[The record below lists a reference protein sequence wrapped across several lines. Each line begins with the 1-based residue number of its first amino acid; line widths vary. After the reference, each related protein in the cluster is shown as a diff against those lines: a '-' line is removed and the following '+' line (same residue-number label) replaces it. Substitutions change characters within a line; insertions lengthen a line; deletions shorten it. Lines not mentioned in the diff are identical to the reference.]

1 MLTLCIMLVSV
12 LLLLLYVFSDIE
24 LVVDSTSSSVK
35 LLLSKEKYEVVGS
48 CWGSVGVF
56 RLVVVDME
64 VLAGD
69 TVEAREKLSS
79 GLSSFF
85 SLLPLVVVVS
95 LKEMNF
101 LFF

>member
-1 MLTLCIMLVSV
+1 MLTLCIMLVSM
-12 LLLLLYVFSDIE
+12 LLLLYVFSDIE
-24 LVVDSTSSSVK
+24 LVVESTSSLVK
-35 LLLSKEKYEVVGS
+35 LLLLKEKYEVVGS

-85 SLLPLVVVVS
+85 LLLPLVVVLS